1 MAQWRKVLVSGSA
14 ADVSSLNVGTAEGTA
29 GTIINNSSIAGSR
42 ITGSFTGSFV
52 GDGTNLTGITA
63 TSLDIDAFGSD
74 LTSATLAVSDLI
86 LVSDGGT
93 DGRANIG
100 DLATPL
106 AGTGLEA
113 NSNTVRIATAAAGTG
128 LTGGGG
134 SALSVDLNGVG
145 AAVLAQGADS
155 IVFIDADDN
164 STKKETVADFVD
176 AINGTGLDAGSGQLS
191 VTAAQTGIT
200 SVKNN
205 ALVVGGNSQN
215 NTIDFGTDDVI
226 LFDID
231 NTEVARVD
239 AAGVDITGAL
249 TTTGNITVAG
259 AVSASAGM
267 TGSFTGSFVGDG
279 SNLTGVSFQI
289 DGLSNTLTAVAQA
302 DLVVVADA
310 DASNEEKK
318 ITFSNFED
326 QIFSNINSESSEI
339 DVAAGGRFTI
349 ADNAVSLAK
358 LAGIT
363 RGSIIVGDAS
373 GDPAALDVNDD
384 GKILVGDGNDINSV
398 AVSGDVTLA
407 NTGAVTIANDAV
419 SNAKLANMTQGTI
432 KVGGGSNAPTDLDA
446 KTDGQ
451 ILVGDGTDI
460 NSVAVSG
467 DVTLANNGAVT
478 IAADAVEG
486 TMLNTNS
493 ADGSTMELSS
503 DSLSVL
509 KVPNALTLSTGLT
522 AGGTFDGAAAR
533 TVTVAS
539 AQTGIQTIFNTSLV
553 VGRASNDTTIDF
565 TTDDQIVFDVGSTEA
580 LKIDT
585 TGLTVAGNLTV
596 NGSTTTI
603 SSTNLLVKD
612 PFVFAASGSAGA
624 NVDGGLIVQE
634 GSAEGTGSAFYH
646 DTTDNRWAVAK
657 SVEQKATA
665 VTALEHVVTVKQL
678 GDNDAPLEGDK
689 EYGAGEMAIN
699 NDGSIWIYS

>member
-14 ADVSSLNVGTAEGTA
+14 AHVSSVEVGTADGTA

-63 TSLDIDAFGSD
+63 TSLDIDNFGSD
-74 LTSATLAVSDLI
+74 LTSATLATSDLI

-134 SALSVDLNGVG
+134 SALSVDLNGVAG
-145 AAVLAQGADS
+145 AVLAQGADS

-200 SVKNN
+200 SIKHNS
-205 ALVVGGNSQN
+205 LIIGGNSQN

-226 LFDID
+226 LFDTD
-231 NTEVARVD
+231 NTERMRVD

-249 TTTGNITVAG
+249 TTTGNITVTG

-279 SNLTGVSFQI
+279 SNLTGVGFQI
-289 DGLSNTLTAVAQA
+289 DELSNTLTAVAQA
-302 DLVVVADA
+302 DLLVVADA

-326 QIFSNINSESSEI
+326 EIFGNVSGDATI
-339 DVAAGGRFTI
+339 AGGGALTI

-384 GKILVGDGNDINSV
+384 GKILVGDGNDVNSV
-398 AVSGDVTLA
+398 AVSGDVA
-407 NTGAVTIANDAV
+407 
-419 SNAKLANMTQGTI
+419 
-432 KVGGGSNAPTDLDA
+432 
-446 KTDGQ
+446 
-451 ILVGDGTDI
+451 
-460 NSVAVSG
+460 
-467 DVTLANNGAVT
+467 LANNGAVT
-478 IAADAVEG
+478 IADNAVTLAKMAGLARGNLILGDSSGDPSALDASTSGRILVG
-486 TMLNTNS
+486 
-493 ADGSTMELSS
+493 DGNDLASVAVSG
-503 DSLSVL
+503 DVSL
-509 KVPNALTLSTGLT
+509 ASTG
-522 AGGTFDGAAAR
+522 A
-533 TVTVAS
+533 VTIAS
-539 AQTGIQTIFNTSLV
+539 AQTNIETIYNTALIL
-553 VGRASNDTTIDF
+553 GRAANDTTINF
-565 TTDDQIVFDVGSTEA
+565 TTDDQIVFDVGATEA
-580 LKIDT
+580 LKLT
-585 TGLTVAGNLTV
+585 TSGVTVAGDLVV

-603 SSTNLLVKD
+603 SSTNLAVGD
-612 PFVFAASGSAGA
+612 QFIFIATGSAAS
-624 NVDGGLIVQE
+624 NVDGGIVVQE
-634 GSAEGTGSAFYH
+634 GSNVDTGSAFYH
-646 DTTDNRWAVAK
+646 DTTDNRWSVAK
-657 SVEQKATA
+657 NVRSAQTA

-678 GDNDAPLEGDK
+678 GDNDAPIESDK

>member
-14 ADVSSLNVGTAEGTA
+14 AHVSSVEVGTLDGTS

-113 NSNTVRIATAAAGTG
+113 DSNTIRIATAAAGTG

-134 SALSVDLNGVG
+134 SALSVDLNGVAG
-145 AAVLAQGADS
+145 AVLAQGADS

-200 SVKNN
+200 SIKHNS
-205 ALVVGGNSQN
+205 LIIGGNSQN

-226 LFDID
+226 LFDTD
-231 NTEVARVD
+231 NTERMRVD

-279 SNLTGVSFQI
+279 SNLTGVGFQI
-289 DGLSNTLTAVAQA
+289 DELSNTLTAVAQA
-302 DLVVVADA
+302 DLLVVADA

-326 QIFSNINSESSEI
+326 EIFGNVSGDATI
-339 DVAAGGRFTI
+339 AGGGALTI

-384 GKILVGDGNDINSV
+384 GKILVGDGNDVNSV
-398 AVSGDVTLA
+398 AVSGDVA
-407 NTGAVTIANDAV
+407 
-419 SNAKLANMTQGTI
+419 
-432 KVGGGSNAPTDLDA
+432 
-446 KTDGQ
+446 
-451 ILVGDGTDI
+451 
-460 NSVAVSG
+460 
-467 DVTLANNGAVT
+467 LANNGAVT
-478 IAADAVEG
+478 IADNAVTLAKMAG
-486 TMLNTNS
+486 LARGNIILGDSSGDPS
-493 ADGSTMELSS
+493 ALS
-503 DSLSVL
+503 
-509 KVPNALTLSTGLT
+509 
-522 AGGTFDGAAAR
+522 AGGNGKILVGDGNDLASVSVSGDIALANNGA
-533 TVTVAS
+533 VTIAS
-539 AQTGIQTIFNTSLV
+539 AQTNIETIYNTSLII
-553 VGRASNDTTIDF
+553 GRAANDTTINF
-565 TTDDQIVFDVGSTEA
+565 TTDDTIVFDQGSTEA
-580 LKIDT
+580 MKIDS
-585 TGLTVAGNLTV
+585 TGVTVAGNLTV
-596 NGSTTTI
+596 NGTTTTI

-612 PFVFAASGSAGA
+612 PFVFAASGSAGS

-634 GSAEGTGSAFYH
+634 GAAEGTGSAFYH

-678 GDNDAPLEGDK
+678 GDNDAPVDGDK

>member
-14 ADVSSLNVGTAEGTA
+14 AHVSSVEVGTLDGTS

-113 NSNTVRIATAAAGTG
+113 DSNTIRIAAAAAGNG
-128 LTGGGG
+128 LSGGAG
-134 SALSVDLNGVG
+134 SALALDLNELT
-145 AAVLAQGADS
+145 AADVNVANDS
-155 IVFIDADDN
+155 IVLIDADDSN
-164 STKKETVADFVD
+164 GSKKESVADFVD
-176 AINGTGLDAGSGQLS
+176 AINGTGIAASSGQLS
-191 VTAAQTGIT
+191 VAAAQTSIT
-200 SVKNN
+200 SVI
-205 ALVVGGNSQN
+205 NSSLGK
-215 NTIDFGTDDVI
+215 IGTAADQEYI
-226 LFDID
+226 KFDTANEVNVHVND
-231 NTEVARVD
+231 NEKLSVTAT
-239 AAGVDITGAL
+239 GVDITGDL
-249 TTTGNITVAG
+249 TLAG
-259 AVSASAGM
+259 AVSASSGI

-279 SNLTGVSFQI
+279 SNLTGVGFQI
-289 DGLSNTLTAVAQA
+289 DELSNTLTAVAQT
-302 DLVVVADA
+302 DLLVVADA

-318 ITFSNFED
+318 ITFSNLED
-326 QIFSNINSESSEI
+326 QIFSNINSESSELA
-339 DVAAGGRFTI
+339 VAAGGRLTI
-349 ADNAVSLAK
+349 ADNAVTLAK

-384 GKILVGDGNDINSV
+384 GKILVGDGNDVNSV
-398 AVSGDVTLA
+398 AVSGDVA
-407 NTGAVTIANDAV
+407 
-419 SNAKLANMTQGTI
+419 
-432 KVGGGSNAPTDLDA
+432 
-446 KTDGQ
+446 
-451 ILVGDGTDI
+451 
-460 NSVAVSG
+460 
-467 DVTLANNGAVT
+467 LANNGAVT
-478 IAADAVEG
+478 IADNAVTLAKMAG
-486 TMLNTNS
+486 LARGNIILGDSSGDPS
-493 ADGSTMELSS
+493 ALS
-503 DSLSVL
+503 
-509 KVPNALTLSTGLT
+509 
-522 AGGTFDGAAAR
+522 AGGNGQILVGDGNDLASVAVSGDIALANNGA
-533 TVTVAS
+533 VTLAS
-539 AQTGIQTIFNTSLV
+539 AQTNIETIYNTSLII
-553 VGRASNDTTIDF
+553 GRAANDTTINF
-565 TTDDQIVFDVGSTEA
+565 TTDDQIVFDQGSTEA
-580 LKIDT
+580 MKIDS
-585 TGLTVAGNLTV
+585 TGVTVAGNLTV
-596 NGSTTTI
+596 NGTTTTI

-612 PFVFAASGSAGA
+612 PFVFAASGSAGS

-634 GSAEGTGSAFYH
+634 GAAEGTGSAFYH

-678 GDNDAPLEGDK
+678 GDNDAPVDGDK

>member
-14 ADVSSLNVGTAEGTA
+14 AHVSSVEVGTLDGTS

-113 NSNTVRIATAAAGTG
+113 DSNTIRIAAAAAGNG
-128 LTGGGG
+128 LSGGAG
-134 SALSVDLNGVG
+134 SALALDLNELT
-145 AAVLAQGADS
+145 AADVNVANDS
-155 IVFIDADDN
+155 IVLIDADDSN
-164 STKKETVADFVD
+164 GSKKESVADFVD
-176 AINGTGLDAGSGQLS
+176 AINGTGIDAGSGQLS
-191 VTAAQTGIT
+191 IAAAQTSIT
-200 SVKNN
+200 SVI
-205 ALVVGGNSQN
+205 NSSLGK
-215 NTIDFGTDDVI
+215 IGTATNQEYI
-226 LFDID
+226 KFDTA
-231 NTEVARVD
+231 NEVNVHVND
-239 AAGVDITGAL
+239 AEKLSVTATGVDITGDL
-249 TTTGNITVAG
+249 TLAG
-259 AVSASAGM
+259 AVSASSGI

-279 SNLTGVSFQI
+279 SNLTGVGFQI
-289 DGLSNTLTAVAQA
+289 DELSNTLTAVAQT
-302 DLVVVADA
+302 DLLVVADA

-318 ITFSNFED
+318 ITFSNLED
-326 QIFSNINSESSEI
+326 QIFSNINSESSEL
-339 DVAAGGRFTI
+339 DVAAGGRITI
-349 ADNAVSLAK
+349 ADNAVTLAK

-384 GKILVGDGNDINSV
+384 GKILVGDGNDVNSV
-398 AVSGDVTLA
+398 AVSGDVA
-407 NTGAVTIANDAV
+407 
-419 SNAKLANMTQGTI
+419 
-432 KVGGGSNAPTDLDA
+432 
-446 KTDGQ
+446 
-451 ILVGDGTDI
+451 
-460 NSVAVSG
+460 
-467 DVTLANNGAVT
+467 LANNGAVT
-478 IAADAVEG
+478 IADNAVTLAKMAG
-486 TMLNTNS
+486 LARGNIILGDSSGDPS
-493 ADGSTMELSS
+493 ALS
-503 DSLSVL
+503 
-509 KVPNALTLSTGLT
+509 
-522 AGGTFDGAAAR
+522 AGGNGQILVGDGNDLASVAVSGDIGLASNGA
-533 TVTVAS
+533 VTIAS
-539 AQTGIQTIFNTSLV
+539 AQTNIETIYNTSLII
-553 VGRASNDTTIDF
+553 GRAANDTTINF
-565 TTDDQIVFDVGSTEA
+565 TTDDTIVFDQGSTEA
-580 LKIDT
+580 MKIDS
-585 TGLTVAGNLTV
+585 TGVTVAGNLTV
-596 NGSTTTI
+596 NGTTTTI

-612 PFVFAASGSAGA
+612 PFVFAASGSAGS

-634 GSAEGTGSAFYH
+634 GAAEGTGSAFYH

-678 GDNDAPLEGDK
+678 GDNDAPIEGDK

>member
-14 ADVSSLNVGTAEGTA
+14 AHVSSVEVGTLDGTS

-113 NSNTVRIATAAAGTG
+113 DSNTIRIAAAAAGNG
-128 LTGGGG
+128 LSGGAG
-134 SALSVDLNGVG
+134 SALALDLNELT
-145 AAVLAQGADS
+145 AADVNVANDS
-155 IVFIDADDN
+155 IVLIDADDSN
-164 STKKETVADFVD
+164 GSKKESVADFVD
-176 AINGTGLDAGSGQLS
+176 AINGTGIAASSGQLS
-191 VTAAQTGIT
+191 VAAAQTSIT
-200 SVKNN
+200 SVI
-205 ALVVGGNSQN
+205 NSSLGK
-215 NTIDFGTDDVI
+215 IGTAADQEYI
-226 LFDID
+226 KFDTA
-231 NTEVARVD
+231 NEVNVHVNDSEKLSVTAT
-239 AAGVDITGAL
+239 GVDITGDL
-249 TTTGNITVAG
+249 TLAG
-259 AVSASAGM
+259 AVSASSGI

-279 SNLTGVSFQI
+279 SNLTGVGFQI
-289 DGLSNTLTAVAQA
+289 DELSNTLTAVAQT
-302 DLVVVADA
+302 DLLVVADA

-318 ITFSNFED
+318 ITFSNLED
-326 QIFSNINSESSEI
+326 QILANINSESSE
-339 DVAAGGRFTI
+339 VAAAAGGRITI
-349 ADNAVSLAK
+349 ADNAVTLAK

-384 GKILVGDGNDINSV
+384 GKILVGDGNDVNSV
-398 AVSGDVTLA
+398 AVSGDVA
-407 NTGAVTIANDAV
+407 
-419 SNAKLANMTQGTI
+419 
-432 KVGGGSNAPTDLDA
+432 
-446 KTDGQ
+446 
-451 ILVGDGTDI
+451 
-460 NSVAVSG
+460 
-467 DVTLANNGAVT
+467 LANNGAVT
-478 IAADAVEG
+478 IADNAVTLAKMAG
-486 TMLNTNS
+486 LARGNIILGDSSGDPS
-493 ADGSTMELSS
+493 ALS
-503 DSLSVL
+503 
-509 KVPNALTLSTGLT
+509 
-522 AGGTFDGAAAR
+522 AGGNGQILVGDGNDLASVAVSGDIALANNGA
-533 TVTVAS
+533 VTLAS
-539 AQTGIQTIFNTSLV
+539 AQTNIETIYNTSLII
-553 VGRASNDTTIDF
+553 GRAANDTTINF
-565 TTDDQIVFDVGSTEA
+565 TTDDQIVFDQGSTEA
-580 LKIDT
+580 MKIDS
-585 TGLTVAGNLTV
+585 TGVTVAGNLTV
-596 NGSTTTI
+596 NGTTTTI

-612 PFVFAASGSAGA
+612 PFVFAASGSAGS

-634 GSAEGTGSAFYH
+634 GAAEGTGSAFYH

-678 GDNDAPLEGDK
+678 GDNDAPVDGDK